1 MKIAN
6 PDRTIGEVMTEQ
18 GKRPG
23 GWYEMET
30 LVGIVRGLSPDFVR
44 VDTMTSEQSL
54 RLRSELSRLEEH
66 PWRYAVQ
73 RLADGMVTVRAV
85 EQRSRVTE
93 TQPQRLG
100 GRAWEADPQGF
111 FGTPDGI
118 VHTSSGPV
126 LAGSEHDP
134 RLAPGW
140 DDDDE

>member
-1 MKIAN
+1 MKVAN
-6 PDRTIGEVMTEQ
+6 PDRTIGEVMAEQ

-30 LVGIVRGLSPDFVR
+30 LVGIVRGLAPDFVR
-44 VDTMTSEQSL
+44 VDVLTPDQHR
-54 RLRSELSRLEEH
+54 RLRSELSRLEEY
-66 PWRYAVQ
+66 PWRYATQ
-73 RLADGMVTVRAV
+73 RLGDDMVYVRAV
-85 EQRSRVTE
+85 KQIIRVTE

-100 GRAWEADPQGF
+100 GRAWETDPQGY

-118 VHTSSGPV
+118 VHTNAGPV

-140 DDDDE
+140 DEDE

>member
-6 PDRTIGEVMTEQ
+6 PDRTIGEVMAEQ

-23 GWYEMET
+23 GWYEMDT
-30 LVGIVRGLSPDFVR
+30 LIGIVRGLSPDFVR
-44 VDTMTSEQSL
+44 VDVMTPDEHK

-66 PWRYAVQ
+66 PWRYATQ
-73 RLADGMVTVRAV
+73 RLGDGVVSVRAV
-85 EQRSRVTE
+85 QQRNRVTE

-100 GRAWEADPQGF
+100 GRAWETDPQGY

-118 VHTSSGPV
+118 VHTNAGPV

-140 DDDDE
+140 DEDE

>member
-1 MKIAN
+1 VKIAN

-44 VDTMTSEQSL
+44 VDVMTSEQSL

-100 GRAWEADPQGF
+100 SRAWEADPQGF
-111 FGTPDGI
+111 FDAGNGHLI
-118 VHTSSGPV
+118 LS
-126 LAGSEHDP
+126 GSEHDP